1 MKTRLKVGSS
11 LRTLSWQHKWG
22 LTGWNGSRRGV
33 KFKNNMENKIGINW
47 WLYERVR
54 IPLKF
59 LVCLMEQIKLDKLRK
74 INRYHKN
81 KRKSKFER
89 YEDMLNL
96 KHQWYSWT
104 SLEESSTESSKFYI
118 DLWATSNQM
127 INKPGEMIRCLMES
141 TCREELDESRS
152 ETGNTCKV

>member
-33 KFKNNMENKIGINW
+33 KFKNMENKIGINW

-104 SLEESSTESSKFYI
+104 SLEESSSESSKFYI